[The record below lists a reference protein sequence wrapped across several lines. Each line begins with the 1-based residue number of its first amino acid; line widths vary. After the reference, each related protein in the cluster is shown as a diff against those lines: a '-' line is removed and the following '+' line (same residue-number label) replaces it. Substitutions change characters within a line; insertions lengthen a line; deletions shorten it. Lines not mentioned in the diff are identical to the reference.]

1 MMFLVTTALFP
12 PDKSQKVA
20 GKYLEEAAT
29 ELPPFLKRLQVLVN
43 SKTEEGIKVLSIFEV
58 DDANIKDGIVE
69 ITKRCVQFNA
79 IPGFRFEIET
89 MLPRQFKH

>member
-1 MMFLVTTALFP
+1 MFLVTTAVFP
-12 PDKSQKVA
+12 PDKSQNVA
-20 GKYLEEAAT
+20 EKYIEVAAK
-29 ELPPFLKRLQVLVN
+29 ELPPFLKRLHTLAN
-43 SKTEEGIKVLSIFEV
+43 SRTEEGIKVLAIFEA
-58 DDANIKDGIVE
+58 DDAGIKDGIVE